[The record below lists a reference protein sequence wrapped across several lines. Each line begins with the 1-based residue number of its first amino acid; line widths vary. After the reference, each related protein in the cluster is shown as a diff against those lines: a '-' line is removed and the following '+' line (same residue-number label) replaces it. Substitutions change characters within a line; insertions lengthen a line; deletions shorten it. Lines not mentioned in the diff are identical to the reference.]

1 MAMFSRT
8 RPLGFLVVGLIV
20 LGSGCPKPEEDQPT
34 PPKPADVEPPAPL
47 HTAGPVDNR
56 PPPMAQPVAYW
67 EDGKTD
73 KDVDAATA
81 ALHGQ
86 LLLDIGEGWTPYL
99 FTDGV
104 DPEGVE
110 RPSSYRKIYLE
121 LARGG
126 YPKNHHGER
135 AKRDKYLELYGIL
148 PTLHVLRE
156 RFAKT
161 RELTCLAE
169 LDLEPL
175 NHFDGLVVYKTNESA
190 AKQVSEVQYLR
201 SRVNKMVE
209 AQHVEDE
216 QHLDVAQLDD
226 MDRDRLTRYRRMAP
240 EYFAM
245 IAAQQRLKCEGYL
258 EGKGRY
264 LKGGLDWATHEALA
278 EFERR
283 HRIYSWGY
291 LGLDTLAMLRR
302 SPLEAERESVL
313 RVLTERA
320 MQAAGVL
327 EDGSTSTIGDASKP
341 RTYKGADG
349 QQHPIRNLEQELRDR
364 IIAAF
369 GLQTPESTFA
379 WLNTIGELP
388 KGESRLVAIKGVEL
402 PEYYDGDMQLT
413 LEYDRG
419 DVWYDFPYNDQGRE
433 LPQPVERRPR
443 VTIFTQY
450 NGQRIPIARY
460 GTTIGGWRS
469 EQVGEHVMWKYK
481 GSPPGPRAW
490 SRIVGAPVWLPPDG
504 TPPRDL
510 LRRRDERKPGESKFE
525 VNYHETGPSYASAY
539 GLVAAYHLKFLERAD
554 GEIKLGGDEGIRTH
568 GSVDYMSIMRRHSHG
583 CHRLH
588 NHIAVRLMTFVLAH
602 RPHKRIG
609 QQPVAFT
616 KLIEHEGEKFTME
629 IAEGGYVF
637 ELNKPIIVN
646 VLEGRIRGSL
656 QQPIEIPIP
665 KYDEDIGA
673 YVTADGGAIQ
683 VRGNQ
688 LISVPLPVRPDAGI
702 DGGVVNEIAV
712 PAVPATTKPTAPAPQ
727 VKTPL
732 GNPPA

>member
-1 MAMFSRT
+1 MT
-8 RPLGFLVVGLIV
+8 VVALA
-20 LGSGCPKPEEDQPT
+20 SGCPDPSEAQLEDPSPPT
-34 PPKPADVEPPAPL
+34 NIEPPTPL

-56 PPPMAQPVAYW
+56 PPPMAQPVSLW
-67 EDGKTD
+67 EAGKTV
-73 KDVDAATA
+73 KEVDAATV

-86 LLLDIGEGWTPYL
+86 LLLDIGDGWTPYL

-104 DPEGVE
+104 DAAGVA

-161 RELTCLAE
+161 RSLTCLAD

-175 NHFDGLVVYKTNESA
+175 NGFDGLIVYETNESA
-190 AKQVSEVQYLR
+190 AEEVREFHYLR
-201 SRVNKMVE
+201 SRVEKIVA

-216 QHLDVAQLDD
+216 QHVDVALLDD
-226 MDRDRLTRYRRMAP
+226 IEKDRLVRYRRLAP
-240 EYFAM
+240 AYLAL

-258 EGKGRY
+258 EDKGRY
-264 LKGGLDWATHEALA
+264 LKGGLDWATHEGLA

-291 LGLDTLAMLRR
+291 LGLDTLTMLRR
-302 SPLEAERESVL
+302 SPLEAEREAVL

-327 EDGSTSTIGDASKP
+327 EDGSTSLGSDGKP
-341 RTYKGADG
+341 RTFKGADG
-349 QQHPIRNLEQELRDR
+349 AQHPIRNLEQELRER
-364 IIAAF
+364 IVEAF

-379 WLNTIGELP
+379 WLQAIGELP
-388 KGESRLVAIKGVEL
+388 AGESRLVAIKGVEL

-413 LEYDRG
+413 LVYDRG

-443 VTIFTQY
+443 VTVFTQY
-450 NGQRIPIARY
+450 NGERVPIARY

-481 GSPPGPRAW
+481 GSPPGERAW

-504 TPPRDL
+504 SPPRSL
-510 LRRRDERKPGESKFE
+510 LTRRLDRKPGESELE

-539 GLVAAYHLKFLERAD
+539 GLVAAYHLKFLERAG

-588 NHIAVRLMTFVLAH
+588 NHLAVRLMTFVLAH

-616 KLIEHEGEKFTME
+616 KEFEYEGEKFTME

-637 ELNKPIIVN
+637 ELDKPIIVN

-656 QQPIEIPIP
+656 QQPMETPIP
-665 KYDEDIGA
+665 KYNEDIGA

-688 LISVPLPVRPDAGI
+688 LISVPLPLRPDAGVAE
-702 DGGVVNEIAV
+702 GGVPPPEVSPPPV
-712 PAVPATTKPTAPAPQ
+712 VLKPMAPVEPQ
-727 VKTPL
+727 IKL
-732 GNPPA
+732 PPARPPT